1 MRNSTNG
8 QNNLSESKKL
18 ALHYMETLADVMRE
32 SCLILD
38 SDIRVISA
46 NQLFYKTFKVTSKET
61 ENKFIYELGN
71 KQWDILELRN
81 LLEKILPDKKCV
93 KNYEVSH
100 IFEEI
105 GEKTMM
111 LNAKQI
117 DNIKLIILA
126 IEDITDRKRL
136 EKECAEYTK
145 DLEVKVNERTK
156 ELNDRIKE
164 LETLNKSMVGRE
176 LKMIELKEE
185 IEHLKKISKN

>member
-1 MRNSTNG
+1 
-8 QNNLSESKKL
+8 
-18 ALHYMETLADVMRE
+18 
-32 SCLILD
+32 
-38 SDIRVISA
+38 
-46 NQLFYKTFKVTSKET
+46 
-61 ENKFIYELGN
+61 
-71 KQWDILELRN
+71 
-81 LLEKILPDKKCV
+81 
-93 KNYEVSH
+93 
-100 IFEEI
+100 
-105 GEKTMM
+105 MM